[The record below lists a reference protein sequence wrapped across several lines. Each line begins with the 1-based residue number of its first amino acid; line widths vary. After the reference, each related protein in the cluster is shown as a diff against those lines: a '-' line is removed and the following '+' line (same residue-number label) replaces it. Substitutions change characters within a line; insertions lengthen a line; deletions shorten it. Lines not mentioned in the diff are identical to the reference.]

1 MSDRDICQ
9 RITWVA
15 APCCLVTAHKGTPP
29 LITSVQS
36 GCAHLPLRT
45 AAVYG
50 VLGSDSRGRRAR
62 EPGLSSHHAVYTEP
76 SKGVVV
82 EVQISILLSGWEV
95 GQGRRSGVFLGSKW
109 GRGKRRHTL
118 QLRNETFYGLTCSEF
133 KGCVREN
140 CRCWFRGIWSS
151 DEKRKANRLL
161 GSASRSEMGL
171 PVTLSSRSPPAVG
184 PRGGKGGGR
193 RQSEQEEG
201 QSNIF
206 FEATSFTQTQLS
218 LWEQDGGLD

>member
-95 GQGRRSGVFLGSKW
+95 GQGRREGTRERDRKQPSPN
-109 GRGKRRHTL
+109 H
-118 QLRNETFYGLTCSEF
+118 
-133 KGCVREN
+133 CVWTDKLVSVI
-140 CRCWFRGIWSS
+140 C
-151 DEKRKANRLL
+151 KRKSPDECIFMKLL
-161 GSASRSEMGL
+161 WDLRFAYLEPKG
-171 PVTLSSRSPPAVG
+171 VSPF
-184 PRGGKGGGR
+184 
-193 RQSEQEEG
+193 
-201 QSNIF
+201 SNWHCNKKAIIILLLLF
-206 FEATSFTQTQLS
+206 Q
-218 LWEQDGGLD
+218 